1 MPYPRFQ
8 EVSYLFA
15 DSSSQFVSYT
25 ITDLG
30 DALHKGVESLKRGG
44 ANEVNMNAYKSNKGF
59 IIGLDFNGE
68 YIDLSS
74 NKFSMN
80 LKSNSS
86 NLSPHL
92 VYLYFH
98 TLLVV

>member
-1 MPYPRFQ
+1 
-8 EVSYLFA
+8 
-15 DSSSQFVSYT
+15 
-25 ITDLG
+25 
-30 DALHKGVESLKRGG
+30 
-44 ANEVNMNAYKSNKGF
+44 MNAYKANKGY

-86 NLSPHL
+86 NLPAHL